1 MGPGPLLS
9 PPRCRLPQLLR
20 WEHPWTKSILG
31 WEHQDG
37 PRGVHFGRARSIP
50 ELSALGGGLS
60 LAAKGT
66 VTLDGRAAPCR
77 VSESHVLI
85 YISNRGIMELG
96 TIARNNREGRK
107 ITEDLS
113 TFL

>member
-9 PPRCRLPQLLR
+9 PPRCRLPQLLC

-37 PRGVHFGRARSIP
+37 PRGAHFGRARSIP

-85 YISNRGIMELG
+85 YISNRGIMELCPHFAPHG
-96 TIARNNREGRK
+96 
-107 ITEDLS
+107 
-113 TFL
+113 